1 MIDTA
6 TAASI
11 AGVSTSTIRTWCRT
25 GAVAATKS
33 GRAWRIDP
41 NSLQRRIALG
51 IRKPKRTKVEITAE
65 NLEAI
70 GGRRW
75 IKGGHDRIYFNNW
88 PELIGLEINRYK
100 TGNISSAFL
109 DGELIS
115 NRQAGLL
122 LNMIN
127 KVYWD
132 TQAGHLCI
140 QWTPGESRIMTR
152 DELKQAILDGIRSA
166 IAAL

>member
-25 GAVAATKS
+25 GAVAAAKS

-51 IRKPKRTKVEITAE
+51 IRKPKRVKITAE
-65 NLEAI
+65 HLEAI

-75 IKGGHDRIYFNNW
+75 TKNGHDRVYFNNW
-88 PELIGLEINRYK
+88 PELIGLEINRYR
-100 TGNISSAFL
+100 TGNISCAFL
-109 DGELIS
+109 DGEQIS

-132 TQAGHLCI
+132 IQAGRLCI
-140 QWTPGESRIMTR
+140 QWGFGESRIMTR
-152 DELKQAILDGIRSA
+152 DELKQGLLDGIRSA

>member
-51 IRKPKRTKVEITAE
+51 IRKPRVKITAE

-140 QWTPGESRIMTR
+140 QWGFGESRIMTR

>member
-25 GAVAATKS
+25 GAVAAAKS

-51 IRKPKRTKVEITAE
+51 IRKPKRVKITAE

-75 IKGGHDRIYFNNW
+75 TKNGHDRVYFNNW
-88 PELIGLEINRYK
+88 PELIGLEINRYR
-100 TGNISSAFL
+100 TGNISCAFL
-109 DGELIS
+109 DGEQIS

-132 TQAGHLCI
+132 IQAGRLCI
-140 QWTPGESRIMTR
+140 QWGFGESRIMTR
-152 DELKQAILDGIRSA
+152 DELKQGLLDGIRSA

>member
-6 TAASI
+6 TAANI

-51 IRKPKRTKVEITAE
+51 IRKPRVKITAE

-100 TGNISSAFL
+100 TGNISCAFL

-132 TQAGHLCI
+132 IQAGHLCI
-140 QWTPGESRIMTR
+140 QWASGESRIMTR

>member
-51 IRKPKRTKVEITAE
+51 IRKPKRVKITAE

-75 IKGGHDRIYFNNW
+75 TKHGHDRVYFNNW

-100 TGNISSAFL
+100 TGNISSAVL

-132 TQAGHLCI
+132 IKAGHLCI
-140 QWTPGESRIMTR
+140 QWASGESRIMTR
-152 DELKQAILDGIRSA
+152 DELKQGLLDGIRSA